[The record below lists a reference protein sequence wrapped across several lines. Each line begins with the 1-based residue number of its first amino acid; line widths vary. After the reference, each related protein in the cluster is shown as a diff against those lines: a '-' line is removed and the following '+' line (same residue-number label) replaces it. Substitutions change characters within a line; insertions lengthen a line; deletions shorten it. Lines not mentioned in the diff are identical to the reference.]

1 MSNRSDG
8 PTRPGEPQGDRSG
21 RRVGVAL
28 VAAVIAIAVATLAV
42 LAVQDTSQGSVAIRQ
57 TQDLVT
63 ATLTDTEDDIREEG
77 GALEVTWSSTP
88 SPSGG
93 GHLVVARLQV
103 RPSGEVGEAEFVVA
117 NGRVSPRNDLARRLL
132 PRSEG

>member
-1 MSNRSDG
+1 MSNRSEE
-8 PTRPGEPQGDRSG
+8 PTPPSESPGNRSG
-21 RRVGVAL
+21 RRVGLAL
-28 VAAVIAIAVATLAV
+28 AAAVIAIAVAILAV

-57 TQDLVT
+57 TQGLVMT
-63 ATLTDTEDDIREEG
+63 TLADTEKDIRDEG
-77 GALEVTWSSTP
+77 GALDVTWSSTP

-103 RPSGEVGEAEFVVA
+103 RPSGEVGQAEFVVA

-132 PRSEG
+132 SRSEG